1 MNTPDAATWI
11 ADTLEHRA
19 PHTGAMPPALRPQ
32 DLPAGY
38 ALQDRVSALLTARG
52 RGATIGWKVGSTTPA
67 MQRLLGVPQPVA
79 GRMFESSRIAAG
91 AVVDF
96 GRYRRPA
103 VECEIAVR
111 LARPLDAREGTPS
124 LADVAAAVD
133 SVHPAIEL
141 VDDRYGDFAA
151 AGAALMASDQFF
163 HAGLVLGEAV
173 PHWRSLDLAALRG
186 ATWVD
191 GREALVGT
199 GADVLGH
206 PLNSVAWLAGHLAA
220 RGQRLEAGE
229 IVSTG
234 SLPLPCWAQ
243 PGQHIEIRIESLG
256 NVGLR
261 FSG

>member
-1 MNTPDAATWI
+1 MNTPNAATWI
-11 ADTLEHRA
+11 ADALEQRA
-19 PHTGAMPPALRPQ
+19 PDISAMPPALRPR

-38 ALQDRVSALLTARG
+38 ALQDQVTALMSSRG

-79 GRMFESSRIAAG
+79 GRMFEASRIAPG
-91 AVVDF
+91 AVIDF

-111 LARPLDAREGTPS
+111 LARPLDARAGALS
-124 LADVAAAVD
+124 IADVIDAVD

-151 AGAALMASDQFF
+151 AGAPLMASDQFF

-173 PHWRSLDLAALRG
+173 SQWRGLDLAALRG
-186 ATWVD
+186 STWVD

-206 PLNSVAWLAGHLAA
+206 PLNSVAWLAGHLAGLG
-220 RGQRLEAGE
+220 RRLEAGE

-234 SLPLPCWAQ
+234 SLPLPCWAA

-256 NVGLR
+256 AVGVR

>member
-1 MNTPDAATWI
+1 MNTPDAAIWI
-11 ADTLEHRA
+11 ADALEQPA
-19 PHTGAMPPALRPQ
+19 PYVGAMPPALRPQ

-38 ALQDRVSALLTARG
+38 ALQERVTALLTARG

-67 MQRLLGVPQPVA
+67 MQRLLGVAQPVA
-79 GRMFESSRIAAG
+79 GRMFEASLIAPG
-91 AVVDF
+91 ALVDF

-111 LARPLDAREGTPS
+111 MARPLDARDGKPS
-124 LADVAAAVD
+124 LADVMAAVE

-163 HAGLVLGEAV
+163 HAGLLLGAAV
-173 PHWRSLDLAALRG
+173 PHWRSLDLASLRG

-191 GREALVGT
+191 GRETLVGN

-206 PLNSVAWLAGHLAA
+206 PLHSVAWLAGHLAA
-220 RGQRLEAGE
+220 QGRRLEAGE

-234 SLPLPCWAQ
+234 SLPLPCWAA

-256 NVGLR
+256 PVSVR

>member
-1 MNTPDAATWI
+1 MNTPDPATWI
-11 ADTLEHRA
+11 VDALARRA
-19 PHTGAMPPALRPQ
+19 PDVGAMPTALRPA
-32 DLPAGY
+32 DLAAGY
-38 ALQDRVSALLTARG
+38 DLQDRVSALQTARG
-52 RGATIGWKVGSTTPA
+52 AGAPIGWKVGSTTPA

-79 GRMFESSRIAAG
+79 GRMFEASRIAPG
-91 AVVDF
+91 ALVDF
-96 GRYRRPA
+96 GRWRRPA

-111 LARPLDAREGTPS
+111 LARPLDARDGPLS
-124 LADVAAAVD
+124 IDDVKAAVD

-151 AGAALMASDQFF
+151 AGAALMASDHFF
-163 HAGLVLGEAV
+163 HAGLVLGDAAL
-173 PHWRSLDLAALRG
+173 HWRDLDLAALRG
-186 ATWVD
+186 STWVD
-191 GREALVGT
+191 GREALTGT

-206 PLNSVAWLAGHLAA
+206 PLNSVVWLASHLAA

-234 SLPLPCWAQ
+234 SLPLPCWAA

-256 NVGLR
+256 AVGVR